1 MDHGSIGHPSNG
13 LHGIVDAYTGIYF
26 SANDA
31 IGVRNANNL
40 IYAIPYEVCT
50 NKKSENS
57 HHVIKMEK
65 TCSSGVE
72 VDQLLTLQPICIVE
86 DMVTSGVS
94 ISKTRIG

>member
-1 MDHGSIGHPSNG
+1 MDHGSTGRPSNG
-13 LHGIVDAYTGIYF
+13 LPGIVDHYIYF

>member
-1 MDHGSIGHPSNG
+1 MIGKTYSTLSVSNKYF
-13 LHGIVDAYTGIYF
+13 LLLF

-31 IGVRNANNL
+31 IGSRNANNL
-40 IYAIPYEVCT
+40 IYAIPFEVCT

-72 VDQLLTLQPICIVE
+72 VDQLLTLQPICIIE

-94 ISKTRIG
+94 ISKSRIG